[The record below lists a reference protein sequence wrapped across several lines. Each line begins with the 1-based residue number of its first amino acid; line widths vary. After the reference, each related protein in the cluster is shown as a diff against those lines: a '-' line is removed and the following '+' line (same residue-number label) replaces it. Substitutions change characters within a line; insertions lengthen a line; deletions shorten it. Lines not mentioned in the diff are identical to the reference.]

1 MPNPNFPNIGNPY
14 GNPITNLLNQ
24 AMQNNPALQQNP
36 QAQNY
41 ISVLQSGDSQK
52 GQQLAENICKSM
64 GVTPEQALQQ
74 AMKFFHMR

>member
-1 MPNPNFPNIGNPY
+1 MPNPNFPNMGNPY
-14 GNPITNLLNQ
+14 GNPIANILNQ
-24 AMQNNPALQQNP
+24 AMQNNPSLQNNP

-41 ISVLQSGDSQK
+41 ISVLQSGDAQK